1 MHGEDD
7 RVIPGH
13 ALAMRADKPFSGL
26 QPFGNNFLTKFQGA
40 EIDSPILHNLT
51 LIDSPG
57 VLSGEKQRIGRDY
70 EFTSVVKWRVY
81 EIPSTVGR
89 ARGSHTRRW
98 LFRRFAERAD
108 MIIVMFDAHKLDI
121 SDELKN
127 TIDVLRPHYD
137 KIRVLLNK
145 ADTIDAQQLLRVY
158 GALMWQLGKVM
169 RTPEVC
175 RVHLGSFWE
184 QPLQH
189 REQSHLLYRE
199 KLDLLQEL
207 NALPRNAVLRRINEL
222 SKRGRYLKVHCY
234 IIHFLRKQ
242 MPYFRKQ
249 EKQRALL
256 ERLDNQFSM
265 CARRYGLSRGDF
277 PEIAKFRQSLGEVRD
292 ISKFPKLDKT
302 LIRDMERMF
311 AHEIPGARPRRRSPE
326 VVAAPTPRGR
336 RACFS
341 IGLSATCDQRRGSSP
356 AGRRASRKIA
366 ARPRCGLV
374 GACN

>member
-1 MHGEDD
+1 
-7 RVIPGH
+7 
-13 ALAMRADKPFSGL
+13 
-26 QPFGNNFLTKFQGA
+26 
-40 EIDSPILHNLT
+40 
-51 LIDSPG
+51 
-57 VLSGEKQRIGRDY
+57 
-70 EFTSVVKWRVY
+70 
-81 EIPSTVGR
+81 
-89 ARGSHTRRW
+89 
-98 LFRRFAERAD
+98 

-184 QPLQH
+184 RPLQH

-256 ERLDNQFSM
+256 DRLDNQFSM

-302 LIRDMERMF
+302 IIRDMERMF
-311 AHEIPGARPRRRSPE
+311 AHEIPELLVHAAEAR
-326 VVAAPTPRGR
+326 V
-336 RACFS
+336 
-341 IGLSATCDQRRGSSP
+341 
-356 AGRRASRKIA
+356 
-366 ARPRCGLV
+366 
-374 GACN
+374 